1 MNNNVKVK
9 VADALQDDLETNI
22 VRINS
27 NFVKQLGLS
36 YGSFIGIKGK
46 RETVAVLGRSYPS
59 DLGLDIIRMNDFLRE
74 NANVDIGEEVLLYKI
89 DVKPANKIVLSSLN
103 ENFIFHPTTL
113 NNIKN
118 RLLKKPLSEGDIIC
132 PGYLA
137 SEKKKD
143 FSSNNKTI
151 ADLFFNPI
159 ENEFLGLNLGSFKFK
174 VEKTAPSGFL
184 YVDSQTKIEFTTKAE
199 QEIENNENF
208 EDIGGLKTQIVK
220 IRELIDLPLKHPEIF
235 SKLGIDPPKG
245 ILLFGPPGTG
255 KTLLARAIAKESS
268 ASFYSI
274 SGPEIVNKFYGESEK
289 KLREIFD
296 KASKN
301 SPAII
306 FFDEIDTI
314 AAKREEVEGET
325 EKRIVAQ
332 LLTLMDGLNKSKKVI
347 VIAAT
352 NRPDALDEA
361 LRRPGRFDRELEI
374 GVPKEED
381 RFEILKIHTRG
392 MPLEIPKNFE
402 FYRPILKNYLKEN
415 EKEKLDLELIEE
427 TFSKDKFKGIEMLPE
442 TIVNET
448 RERISEVILKKVAVN
463 THGFVGA
470 DLEALVKE
478 AAFNVLRRFFPEM
491 DFKEEEKFAKQL
503 SKIINKLEITQNDF
517 SLALGS
523 IRPSA
528 LREYVVEIP
537 KVKWEDIGGL
547 KELKGQL
554 KEMIEWPLTN
564 PEAFKRLGI
573 KAPKG
578 ILLYGP
584 PGTGKTLLAKA
595 VATETS
601 SNFISINGPELIT
614 KGLGDTEK
622 AIRKIF
628 KKARQ
633 NSPCILFFD
642 EFDSIASTRHGGEN
656 SSSDAFINQFLTE
669 MDGLEDLVNV
679 KILAATNRP
688 KLIDPA
694 LLRPGRF
701 DKLVL
706 VDIPDIESRKAIF
719 EVHLKNSPV
728 KNKTSLIDYLASKT
742 EGYVGADIEAIVREA
757 GLNALRKDINSDEI
771 SEADFNHALKVIKP
785 SINVE
790 IQKHYEDIER
800 EMKDP
805 RKDPKSD
812 LSMSSYM

>member
-1 MNNNVKVK
+1 MKNSLKVK

-27 NFVKQLGLS
+27 NFVKKLELS
-36 YGSFIGIKGK
+36 YGSFVGIKGK
-46 RETVAVLGRSYPS
+46 RDTVGVLGRSYPS

-74 NANVDIGEEVLLYKI
+74 NADVDIGEEVELYKI

-118 RLLKKPLSEGDIIC
+118 RLLKKPFVQGDIIC

-143 FSSNNKTI
+143 FSSSSKTI

-174 VEKTAPSGFL
+174 VEKASPTGFL

-289 KLREIFD
+289 RLREIFE

-402 FYRPILKNYLKEN
+402 FYRPILKNFIKEN
-415 EKEKLDLELIEE
+415 EKSKLDLELIEE
-427 TFSKDKFKGIEMLPE
+427 TFSKDKFKGLEMLPE
-442 TIVNET
+442 EIINET
-448 RERISEVILKKVAVN
+448 RENVSEVILKKVAVN

-491 DFKEEEKFAKQL
+491 DFKEDEKFAKQL
-503 SKIINKLEITQNDF
+503 SKIINKLEITQGDF

-537 KVKWEDIGGL
+537 KVKWDDIGGL
-547 KELKGQL
+547 KELKSQL

-601 SNFISINGPELIT
+601 SNFISISGPELIT

-642 EFDSIASTRHGGEN
+642 EFDSIAATRHGGEN

-669 MDGLEDLVNV
+669 IDGLEDLVNV

-719 EVHLKNSPV
+719 EVHIKNSPV
-728 KNKTSLIDYLASKT
+728 KNKVSLIDYLAGKT
-742 EGYVGADIEAIVREA
+742 QGYVGADIDAIVREA
-757 GLNALRKDINSDEI
+757 GMNALRRDINSDEI
-771 SEADFNHALKVIKP
+771 TELDFNHALKVIKP
-785 SINVE
+785 SVNIE
-790 IQKHYEDIER
+790 IQKHYEDIEK

-805 RKDPKSD
+805 RKDPKND
-812 LSMSSYM
+812 FSMSSYM